1 MKKIMT
7 GLLIMVFVLG
17 MGTFAYAGT
26 NAGNTTTDRK
36 ALLVQKKE
44 AVQQK
49 VQNMKALKEQI
60 QPQIAQIKA
69 NRTEIQKLRIE
80 AREAY
85 NAAMQN
91 IKDLK
96 GKSDQLTEA
105 QIAELKTTKESL
117 KTTKLALSNT
127 KGDVRTE
134 MLAIRDA
141 RKDQNIG
148 QAKAALEKIIAIQQN
163 RIALIQTGIDEMNH
177 ILEI

>member
-36 ALLVQKKE
+36 ALL
-44 AVQQK
+44 

-85 NAAMQN
+85 NAAMQH

-134 MLAIRDA
+134 MLAIRNA
-141 RKDQNIG
+141 RKDQNID
-148 QAKAALEKIIAIQQN
+148 QAKAALDKIIAIQQN
-163 RIALIQTGIDEMNH
+163 RIVLIQKGIGEMNH

>member
-36 ALLVQKKE
+36 ALLVQ
-44 AVQQK
+44 
-49 VQNMKALKEQI
+49 NMKALKEQI

-85 NAAMQN
+85 KVAMQN

-105 QIAELKTTKESL
+105 QIAALKTTKESL

-148 QAKAALEKIIAIQQN
+148 QAKAALENIITIQQN
-163 RIALIQTGIDEMNH
+163 RIALIKTGIDEMNR